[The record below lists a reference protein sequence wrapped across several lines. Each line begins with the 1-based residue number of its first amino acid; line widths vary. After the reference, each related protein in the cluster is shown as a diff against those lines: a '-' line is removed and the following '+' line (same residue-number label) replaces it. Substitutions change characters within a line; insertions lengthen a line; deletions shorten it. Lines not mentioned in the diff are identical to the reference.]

1 MHRIKKEYAAALMLL
16 MMTSFAVPSAA
27 DTLPAADLQ
36 KPCSLQISLE
46 DKSRTEP
53 ESGAEITL
61 YHVADLQF
69 TGESYIYSYTEAFA
83 DCACPLDE
91 PDSPALAGAL
101 YTYAAENSISGTAAL
116 TDDMGQV
123 TFSGL
128 QAGLY
133 LAAETKTPPGYSS
146 FIPFLTALPV
156 TEDGEIKYDLTA
168 RPKMGDIEETY
179 LAVRKIWNDDGKDR
193 PQSIT
198 VELLKNEKPV
208 ETVTLSEEN
217 RWRYAWKV
225 LAKDEDWD
233 VREINIPKGYT
244 VSYEQNS
251 VGFTIRNTPTLIQ
264 TGQLKWP
271 VPVLAGSGTL
281 LILIGTALCVSGRNR
296 RDEK

>member
-1 MHRIKKEYAAALMLL
+1 MHRIRKEYAAALMLL

-36 KPCSLQISLE
+36 QPCILQISLE
-46 DKSRTEP
+46 DHRRTEP

-61 YHVADLQF
+61 YHVANLQF
-69 TGESYIYSYTEAFA
+69 TGEGYIYSYAEAFT
-83 DCACPLDE
+83 DCAFPLDE
-91 PDSPALAGAL
+91 TDSPALAGAL
-101 YTYAAENSISGTAAL
+101 YTYAAENSISGAAAL

-168 RPKMGDIEETY
+168 KPKMGDIEETY
-179 LAVRKIWNDDGKDR
+179 LAVRKVWNDDGKDR

-198 VELLKNEKPV
+198 VELLKNGTPI

-225 LAKDEDWD
+225 LKKDDDWD
-233 VREINIPKGYT
+233 VREIHIPKGYT
-244 VSYEQNS
+244 VSYEHNS
-251 VGFTIRNTPTLIQ
+251 VAFTIRNTPALIQ

-271 VPVLAGSGTL
+271 IPVLAGSGTL
-281 LILIGTALCVSGRNR
+281 LILIGTALCISGKSRRN
-296 RDEK
+296 EK